1 MAKNSSSKKAL
12 QPLKNQIAGSLNIN
26 LSDGANLTT
35 AQTGK
40 VGGQMVKHII
50 NSYSSSNMK
59 G

>member
-1 MAKNSSSKKAL
+1 MAKNRSSKKAL
-12 QPLKNQIAGSLNIN
+12 EPLKNQIAGSLGIN

-40 VGGQMVKHII
+40 VGGQMVKQII
-50 NSYSSSNMK
+50 NSYSTGMK